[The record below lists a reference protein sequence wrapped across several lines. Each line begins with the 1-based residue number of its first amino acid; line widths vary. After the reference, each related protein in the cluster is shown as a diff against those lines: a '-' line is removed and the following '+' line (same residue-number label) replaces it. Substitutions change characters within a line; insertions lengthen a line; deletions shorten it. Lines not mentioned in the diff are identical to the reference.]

1 MHGVHL
7 IKARRIAEEQFIDS
21 YEVADKEFEEIEEA
35 ENKLPTV
42 ACKEELQEPG
52 EGDGEDSR
60 QSSDVI
66 TDALME
72 QLANVVQRR
81 VEQNI
86 ARASPSTSP
95 SLALQLQRKR
105 AGALDASQ
113 LEDHHFLL
121 RVLM

>member
-42 ACKEELQEPG
+42 ACKEEEPG

-113 LEDHHFLL
+113 LEDHHFLF